1 MRDLQADLEIC
12 NKATPGPWEATSE
25 SDEDVRVC
33 QIENEEC
40 VCCLALMGDYNWETE
55 EWKEGSIKQWNK
67 DAEFIAASR
76 EGWPHAIERA
86 IKAEA
91 EVERLRLMVK
101 SITGGLDEAIETN
114 HYLEKIIDGLNADLR
129 IVATDESTVGYP
141 CICSICELACKCP
154 DEKRDPYSN
163 EDSLCKFVWRGLKD
177 GRS

>member
-40 VCCLALMGDYNWETE
+40 VCCLALMGDYNWEKE

-76 EGWPHAIERA
+76 EGWPEAIERA
-86 IKAEA
+86 IKAED
-91 EVERLRLMVK
+91 EVERLQTLLETLNGECIVCD
-101 SITGGLDEAIETN
+101 SVSEITKVQA
-114 HYLEKIIDGLNADLR
+114 
-129 IVATDESTVGYP
+129 
-141 CICSICELACKCP
+141 ELAQLRKVA
-154 DEKRDPYSN
+154 DAARGVFLGEGEY
-163 EDSLCKFVWRGLKD
+163 LCSEFRNDIDRLRQALTELDKEPFNG
-177 GRS
+177 

>member
-40 VCCLALMGDYNWETE
+40 VCCLALMGDYNWEKE
-55 EWKEGSIKQWNK
+55 EWKEGSKKQWNK

-91 EVERLRLMVK
+91 EVERLRLMVT
-101 SITGGLDEAIETN
+101 SITGGLDEAIDAV
-114 HYLEKIIDGLNADLR
+114 HFLEAENALLR
-129 IVATDESTVGYP
+129 KVEEVGEILWSEAV
-141 CICSICELACKCP
+141 CHRCNARECRGCSAHDFKQALSEYQSWK
-154 DEKRDPYSN
+154 EGQK
-163 EDSLCKFVWRGLKD
+163 
-177 GRS
+177 